1 MRSSRTNTFNVED
14 DEDLMDL
21 TKIEVM
27 RDDKGKNWYLED
39 VRFELFT

>member
-27 RDDKGKNWYLED
+27 RDDKGDNWYLED